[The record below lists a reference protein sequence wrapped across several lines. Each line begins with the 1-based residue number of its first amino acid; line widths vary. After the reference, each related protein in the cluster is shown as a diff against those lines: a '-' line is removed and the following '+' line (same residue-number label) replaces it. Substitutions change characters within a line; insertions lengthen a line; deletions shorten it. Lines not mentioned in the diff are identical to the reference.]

1 MCHMEVGNMA
11 EWVTAIAAVATAII
25 AGIALSAWRD
35 QVRGTSRHQA
45 AAEIAEAALL
55 MKYHF
60 YDARSPFYG
69 AWEFPPAYHSNS
81 NRTSNDEAA
90 GWAFVFQ
97 KRWDHLS
104 PEILRLATL
113 RAKAGAILSDDCA
126 AALGELAKKARELNN
141 CFGDRVEQIRV
152 GANIVAQWTDQD
164 WVKRVKKSVEKV
176 PEESDPYT
184 EEFEQKVKTL
194 KDLLEPFI

>member
-1 MCHMEVGNMA
+1 MCRMEVGNMA
-11 EWVTAIAAVATAII
+11 EWVTALAAVATAII

-45 AAEIAEAALL
+45 ASEIAEAALL

-81 NRTSNDEAA
+81 NRTRDDEAD

-104 PEILRLATL
+104 PEILKLATL
-113 RAKAGAILSDDCA
+113 RAKAGAVLNDDCA
-126 AALGELAKKARELNN
+126 VALGELASKARELSNF
-141 CFGDRVEQIRV
+141 FGERV
-152 GANIVAQWTDQD
+152 GQYRAGPNIVAQWTDQD
-164 WVKRVKKSVEKV
+164 WVKRVKKSVEKI
-176 PEESDPYT
+176 PDESDPYT
-184 EEFEQKVKTL
+184 EEFERKFKAL
-194 KDLLEPFI
+194 RDLIEPFI